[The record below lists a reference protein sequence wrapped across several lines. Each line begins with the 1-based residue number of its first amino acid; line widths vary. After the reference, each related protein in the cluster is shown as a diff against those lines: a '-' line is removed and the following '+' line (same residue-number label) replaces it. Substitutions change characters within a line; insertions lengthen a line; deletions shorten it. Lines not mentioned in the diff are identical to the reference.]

1 MFSDNG
7 GGSTSSHGGR
17 TSTPNSA
24 LEAENME
31 DKTIDN
37 IKEENGGNGVEGL
50 SPSAHGN
57 HFGTSVSP
65 LSSLMNQSA
74 SSPVNSPLLSLHS
87 SSAAAN
93 HLTLSSHHNLNNN
106 KTSTSLLSPNAES
119 RSNEG
124 NNNNDNDINNN
135 DNNTMMCLHLV
146 QNIYV
151 CKH

>member
-37 IKEENGGNGVEGL
+37 IKEESGGNGADGL
-50 SPSAHGN
+50 SPSTHGN

-87 SSAAAN
+87 STAGN
-93 HLTLSSHHNLNNN
+93 HLTLTSHHNLNNN
-106 KTSTSLLSPNAES
+106 KSSTSLLSPTTEG
-119 RSNEG
+119 RTIEG
-124 NNNNDNDINNN
+124 NDFNYTDISNKI
-135 DNNTMMCLHLV
+135 LL
-146 QNIYV
+146 I
-151 CKH
+151 